1 MDDKKEN
8 HKVGAMEEKKENQKA
23 GTTEDNK
30 KEPLKL
36 GEVAKD
42 EKKEN

>member
-1 MDDKKEN
+1 MDEKKEN
-8 HKVGAMEEKKENQKA
+8 HKV

-30 KEPLKL
+30 KETKL